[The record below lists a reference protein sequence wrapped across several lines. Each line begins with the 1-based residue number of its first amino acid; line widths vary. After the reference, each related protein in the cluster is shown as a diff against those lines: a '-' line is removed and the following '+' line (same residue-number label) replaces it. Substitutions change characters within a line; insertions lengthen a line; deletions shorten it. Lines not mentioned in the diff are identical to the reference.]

1 MELLLPVRQW
11 TPLLHTLACAF
22 ACGFTL
28 LFAFAF
34 AFILAFTLPCDGNSI
49 APAVHVLRITRAQ
62 LLTAGTTIG
71 TGAGNRQVRCW
82 QRRRTLEAP
91 PQQRAEEDGVES
103 REAGLLGE
111 REGGKTGTATHKNM
125 SMKFMS

>member
-1 MELLLPVRQW
+1 MPVWQW

-22 ACGFTL
+22 ACVFTL
-28 LFAFAF
+28 LFALAV
-34 AFILAFTLPCDGNSI
+34 AFILAFTLPCDGDSI
-49 APAVHVLRITRAQ
+49 VPAVPVLRITCAR

-91 PQQRAEEDGVES
+91 PQQRAEEDEVEGG
-103 REAGLLGE
+103 EAGFLGG
-111 REGGKTGTATHKNM
+111 REGGRE
-125 SMKFMS
+125 